1 MGRYWLS
8 FPALV
13 KIDREVGNSLMIKA
27 ELDLYQKDPFHPGNL
42 SHLKI
47 VQIQERTYPTVHICQ
62 LERRLG
68 QMTIRDLSLE
78 ERP

>member
-27 ELDLYQKDPFHPGNL
+27 ELDLYKRIL
-42 SHLKI
+42 SI
-47 VQIQERTYPTVHICQ
+47 
-62 LERRLG
+62 LE
-68 QMTIRDLSLE
+68 I
-78 ERP
+78 